1 MAPCDFETLFTKHVP
16 HLLEK
21 IFFYLDY
28 QSYKACLEV
37 SNVWKEL
44 LTSKSYIKKGQYVF
58 HREILK
64 DEILLYSASGNGYHN
79 EVKKLLTTRMVNL
92 SRQSFMGPAA
102 NKGHK
107 EVVQLLLENG
117 ADPNI
122 GNIYGYTS
130 LHRAIMGGKKD
141 IVKLLLQSGAEL
153 YPTGKQ
159 DPARGEP
166 DNSVKQGYAAVG
178 HAARMGRTDIF
189 KLLIDFGK
197 ISLFSAIN
205 DEQVLIMLLNAGA
218 DPNVVGRNGV
228 TPLQMAALWGH
239 KGITKLLLE
248 RGALPNLASIYE
260 ETPLLMASTKGYD
273 KVCKLL
279 LDGGADPNINNI
291 MGNTPLIEAVL
302 CGKENLVKLLMERG
316 ADQNM
321 ADEDGYT
328 ALSLACV
335 RGYQGIVNILT
346 NQG

>member
-1 MAPCDFETLFTKHVP
+1 MAPCAFDTLFTKHMP
-16 HLLEK
+16 HIPEK

-28 QSYKACLEV
+28 QSFKACLEV

-122 GNIYGYTS
+122 RNIFGYTS
-130 LHRAIMGGKKD
+130 LHRAIFGGKKD
-141 IVKLLLQSGAEL
+141 VVKLLLQRGAEL
-153 YPTGKQ
+153 FPTVKQ
-159 DPARGEP
+159 DPARAEP
-166 DNSVKQGYAAVG
+166 YKTEQGYAAVG
-178 HAARMGRTDIF
+178 HAAGMGRTDIF
-189 KLLIDFGK
+189 KLLIDFGQ
-197 ISLFSAIN
+197 ISLFSAVN

-228 TPLQMAALWGH
+228 TPLHMAALWGH
-239 KGITKLLLE
+239 IGITKLLLE
-248 RGALPNLASIYE
+248 RGALPNLASFYG
-260 ETPLLMASTKGYD
+260 ETPLLCAVINGFEE
-273 KVCKLL
+273 VIKLL
-279 LDGGADPNINNI
+279 LDGGADPNITNI
-291 MGNTPLIEAVL
+291 MRDTPLIQAVL
-302 CGKENLVKLLMERG
+302 RGKENLVKLLMERG
-316 ADQNM
+316 ADRNM
-321 ADEDGYT
+321 ADERGNT
-328 ALSLACV
+328 ALSFA
-335 RGYQGIVNILT
+335 RAKGYQGIVNILT